1 MRSMIPDYVRQ
12 ICETCSDAWLAGE
25 NAHYIPELAKQD
37 PSLFGVALST
47 VDGQVY
53 AVGDTEVE
61 FTIQSISKP
70 FVYAMALVD
79 RGLPELAAY
88 IGVEPSGEAF
98 NELSLDVGSKRPLN
112 PMINAGAL
120 TAHALVGGVGDGA
133 DARFE
138 RIRAGMSAFA
148 GRELSLDQ
156 DVFESEL
163 QTAYRNRALANM
175 LRGYEVLPDE
185 PEDVVRGYTMQ
196 CALRVTVRDLALMAA
211 TLANGG
217 VQPLTGEQVV
227 LAPVVRQVMSVMF
240 ACGMYDEA
248 GEWITS
254 VGIPAKSGVG
264 GGIIGALPGQLG
276 VATLSPPLDAHG
288 NSVRGV
294 EVFQRLSGDM
304 GMHLM
309 EVPPPAMSVVRFA
322 GPVQVAGGVVFV
334 YDLQGALRFA
344 AVERV
349 VRMVSDEG
357 PSERTVVFDL
367 IDVPQLDDVARR
379 MLLELA
385 RRMTLEG
392 YDVWWVGW
400 RGPVPWPGEGGSL
413 RLADSL
419 DEVVL

>member
-1 MRSMIPDYVRQ
+1 
-12 ICETCSDAWLAGE
+12 
-25 NAHYIPELAKQD
+25 
-37 PSLFGVALST
+37 
-47 VDGQVY
+47 
-53 AVGDTEVE
+53 
-61 FTIQSISKP
+61 
-70 FVYAMALVD
+70 
-79 RGLPELAAY
+79 
-88 IGVEPSGEAF
+88 
-98 NELSLDVGSKRPLN
+98 
-112 PMINAGAL
+112 
-120 TAHALVGGVGDGA
+120 
-133 DARFE
+133 
-138 RIRAGMSAFA
+138 
-148 GRELSLDQ
+148 
-156 DVFESEL
+156 
-163 QTAYRNRALANM
+163 
-175 LRGYEVLPDE
+175 
-185 PEDVVRGYTMQ
+185 
-196 CALRVTVRDLALMAA
+196 
-211 TLANGG
+211 
-217 VQPLTGEQVV
+217 
-227 LAPVVRQVMSVMF
+227 
-240 ACGMYDEA
+240 
-248 GEWITS
+248 
-254 VGIPAKSGVG
+254 
-264 GGIIGALPGQLG
+264 
-276 VATLSPPLDAHG
+276 ATLSPPLDAHG

-322 GPVQVAGGVVFV
+322 GPVRVVGGVVFV

-349 VRMVSDEG
+349 VRMVSEAG